1 MAVYLQ
7 EFYVAYISIQ
17 KGGIFRGKH
26 YKLQSHVGSSEEQS
40 GIFQ

>member
-7 EFYVAYISIQ
+7 EFYVAYISIK
-17 KGGIFRGKH
+17 KGAIFRGTH
-26 YKLQSHVGSSEEQS
+26 HKLQAHVGSSEEQS